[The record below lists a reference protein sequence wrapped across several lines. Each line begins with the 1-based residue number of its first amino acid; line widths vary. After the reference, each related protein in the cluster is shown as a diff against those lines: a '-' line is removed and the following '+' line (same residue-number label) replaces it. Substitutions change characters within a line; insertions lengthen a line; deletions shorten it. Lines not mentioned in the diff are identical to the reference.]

1 MFRIFCK
8 SLQIHPLDEPA
19 RNIWQLYADGDELKD
34 SYLFTPSAYN
44 YLLYHFSQNSAM
56 ESPILYVMTHR
67 PLRVFTLR
75 KVS

>member
-34 SYLFTPSAYN
+34 SYRFHAVGDELKDSYRFHAVG
-44 YLLYHFSQNSAM
+44 
-56 ESPILYVMTHR
+56 I
-67 PLRVFTLR
+67 
-75 KVS
+75 

>member
-34 SYLFTPSAYN
+34 SYRFHTVG
-44 YLLYHFSQNSAM
+44 
-56 ESPILYVMTHR
+56 I
-67 PLRVFTLR
+67 
-75 KVS
+75 